1 MSEPSNLTAWERWEL
16 ASFDEA
22 QAKPVAELAPPPNEE
37 VVQAVRLTTAE
48 EIERLYQQARDNG
61 RQKGQEEG
69 YQAGFKEGQAKAL
82 AEAQRLSKAAAQL
95 EKSLNDLDVLVADE
109 LLALAVELAREVI
122 REEITARPETL
133 LVVVREALLQLPH
146 QHAAIYL
153 HPDDASLLRSYM
165 GDQLAH
171 TGHRIHEDFK
181 LARGDCVLEAGGSQ
195 IDATVGMRW
204 QRVLEGLGVASA
216 WQSTPP
222 PKAPLRGALP
232 SGGEETLG
240 AAQRVSSQLSAKDES

>member
-1 MSEPSNLTAWERWEL
+1 MSEPSKLTAWERWEL

-22 QAKPVAELAPPPNEE
+22 QAAPQPAPLPVEDVAP
-37 VVQAVRLTTAE
+37 ALRLPTAE
-48 EIERLYQQARDNG
+48 EIDRLYQQARDEG
-61 RQKGQEEG
+61 LKKGKEEG
-69 YQAGFKEGQAKAL
+69 FQAGFKEGQTKAL
-82 AEAQRLSKAAAQL
+82 AEAQRLNKAATKL
-95 EKSLNDLDVLVADE
+95 EKSLDDLDFLVADE

-133 LVVVREALLQLPH
+133 LTVVREALAQLPH

-171 TGHRIHEDFK
+171 SGNRIHEDFK

-204 QRVLEGLGVASA
+204 QRVLQGLGISSA

-222 PKAPLRGALP
+222 LQTPLRDVHP
-232 SGGEETLG
+232 PGGEGTLG
-240 AAQRVSSQLSAKDES
+240 VSQRVSSEAPGKDEP

>member
-22 QAKPVAELAPPPNEE
+22 HAAPELAPLPVEE
-37 VVQAVRLTTAE
+37 MAPVLRLPTAE
-48 EIERLYQQARDNG
+48 EIERLYQQARDEG
-61 RQKGQEEG
+61 GQKGQEEG
-69 YQAGFKEGQAKAL
+69 YQSGFKEGQAKAL
-82 AEAQRLSKAAAQL
+82 AEAQRLNQAATKL
-95 EKSLNDLDVLVADE
+95 EKSLADLDFLVADE

-133 LVVVREALLQLPH
+133 LTVVREALAQLPH

-153 HPDDASLLRSYM
+153 HPDDASLLRSYL
-165 GDQLAH
+165 GEQLAH
-171 TGHRIHEDFK
+171 SGHRIHEDFK

-204 QRVLEGLGVASA
+204 QRVLAGLGVASA
-216 WQSTPP
+216 WQPLTTRSKPAQP
-222 PKAPLRGALP
+222 AVVDAPA
-232 SGGEETLG
+232 S
-240 AAQRVSSQLSAKDES
+240 DEP